1 MPKGSLTASNS
12 FEMYESCD
20 HKYHGGNPGGCEGPH
35 GVIQEVDTEG
45 PGEPTAEADEMS
57 LQKRHQ

>member
-12 FEMYESCD
+12 FEMYESRD
-20 HKYHGGNPGGCEGPH
+20 RRYHGGNPNGCEGPH
-35 GVIQEVDTEG
+35 AVTREVNTKDL
-45 PGEPTAEADEMS
+45 GEPTMEADEMS